1 MIVPTYLMDDK
12 QGRFY
17 ADAFTE
23 LVPTWNAN
31 ASKYPISDKS
41 VIANHVI
48 RQNPTLNMTF
58 YISQNPI
65 KDFNGNLISGTDNSQ
80 RPTNAHEILL
90 KWFNNSSKLTIVNE
104 FFNLDSYVIVSYQPR
119 QHGTTGSMEYSV
131 NLEHIRNVSYTRST
145 LLQFADTSKSID
157 AQSKTS
163 QSDSSA
169 KSQSETKKSMSE
181 QVWEFYNDNGIT
193 DLQKQKSNEQVI
205 KEFNNRGANG

>member
-1 MIVPTYLMDDK
+1 MDSTN
-12 QGRFY
+12 GRLY
-17 ADAFTE
+17 ADAFSE
-23 LVPTWNAN
+23 LTPTWNAN
-31 ASKYPISDKS
+31 VSKYPISDKS
-41 VIANHVI
+41 VISNHVI
-48 RQNPTLNMTF
+48 K
-58 YISQNPI
+58 QNPI
-65 KDFNGNLISGTDNSQ
+65 LNLTFYVGRNPLKQYDGLVGYENVNQ
-80 RPTNAHEILL
+80 RPSITHDVLL
-90 KWFNNSSKLTIVNE
+90 SWFNNSSKLTIVNE
-104 FFNLDSYVIVSYQPR
+104 LYNFSNYVITSYSSRSVGTTDSY
-119 QHGTTGSMEYSV
+119 EYKLT
-131 NLEHIRNVSYTRST
+131 LEHIRNVSYTRST